1 MGVAPVNWLGSSDW
15 FVFPG
20 TNGVRFTQ
28 TVVDSLARIVAHRAR
43 PEAALADV
51 TSEVQKLLPRG

>member
-1 MGVAPVNWLGSSDW
+1 MNWLGSSDW